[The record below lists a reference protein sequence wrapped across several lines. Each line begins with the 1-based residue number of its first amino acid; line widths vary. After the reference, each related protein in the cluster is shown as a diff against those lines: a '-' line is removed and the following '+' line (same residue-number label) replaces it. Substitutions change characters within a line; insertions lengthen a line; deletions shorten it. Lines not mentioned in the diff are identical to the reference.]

1 MEVSMTCRNCW
12 VALLQVILRSAST
25 LKEPF
30 SWSLDCIAFRPFSGK
45 EENTLRSKRPS
56 LLSEVIF
63 LQPAAMTLSEKSAA
77 ESTDGDRSVV
87 KYWTELE
94 WFYVWIRCRLGL
106 AERRQLLLIKLIIL
120 SEQGQKQLSVQK
132 PFSDR
137 PIQRARGPF
146 LVSPENFSGPKS
158 HS

>member
-1 MEVSMTCRNCW
+1 MTCRNCW

-63 LQPAAMTLSEKSAA
+63 LQPAATTLSEKSAA

-87 KYWTELE
+87 KY
-94 WFYVWIRCRLGL
+94 
-106 AERRQLLLIKLIIL
+106 
-120 SEQGQKQLSVQK
+120 
-132 PFSDR
+132 
-137 PIQRARGPF
+137 
-146 LVSPENFSGPKS
+146 
-158 HS
+158 